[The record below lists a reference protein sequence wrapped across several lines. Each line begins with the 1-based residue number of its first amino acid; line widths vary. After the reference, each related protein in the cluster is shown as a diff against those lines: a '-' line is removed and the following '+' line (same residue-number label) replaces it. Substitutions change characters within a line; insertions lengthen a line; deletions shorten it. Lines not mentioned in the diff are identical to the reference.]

1 MRWYRRRQERKA
13 ATRAA
18 RLIVAL
24 DALSGSRPR
33 PSPGRRRASLG
44 HAR

>member
-1 MRWYRRRQERKA
+1 MHWYRRRQERKA

-33 PSPGRRRASLG
+33 PRRVRRASLG